1 MLGAD
6 QAQGV
11 RKGLQS
17 QPAGEGDVGHPV
29 SGRRV
34 RGIRTRL
41 ENAERDL
48 KRQQTQLD
56 TLTAQRKEQDSQ
68 LRQLQATV
76 ANLELEDKGL
86 QERIVGN
93 PIGIRIASG
102 CRPCRDWSGG
112 QGGQPDAAG
121 QQGATGERRDR
132 GIGHGA
138 LERFAVPAAS
148 ACDNAGA

>member
-1 MLGAD
+1 MRSMWMSLNFAMGCSVCLRPGAGFEGKKEGKGGWMDGDCAPARRAVAVSAKWGVLRYMGMPLPLGA
-6 QAQGV
+6 
-11 RKGLQS
+11 R
-17 QPAGEGDVGHPV
+17 P
-29 SGRRV
+29 
-34 RGIRTRL
+34 
-41 ENAERDL
+41 
-48 KRQQTQLD
+48 
-56 TLTAQRKEQDSQ
+56 
-68 LRQLQATV
+68 
-76 ANLELEDKGL
+76 
-86 QERIVGN
+86 
-93 PIGIRIASG
+93 SG